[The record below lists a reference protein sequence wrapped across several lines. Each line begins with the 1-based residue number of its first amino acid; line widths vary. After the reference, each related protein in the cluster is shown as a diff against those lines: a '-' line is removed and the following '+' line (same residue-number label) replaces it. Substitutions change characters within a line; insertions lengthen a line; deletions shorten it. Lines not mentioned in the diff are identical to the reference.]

1 MELLAVIL
9 AVKSFCKTIFSCH
22 VQVKCDNQCSQSYIS
37 NKGGKIEKKLIL
49 LARHIWLW
57 CIERSVCLSAAYVR
71 GIENL
76 ADENSHKFKDNVE

>member
-1 MELLAVIL
+1 M
-9 AVKSFCKTIFSCH
+9 TINVH
-22 VQVKCDNQCSQSYIS
+22 NLIYLIREERLK
-37 NKGGKIEKKLIL
+37 KKLIL
-49 LARHIWLW
+49 LARHRWLW